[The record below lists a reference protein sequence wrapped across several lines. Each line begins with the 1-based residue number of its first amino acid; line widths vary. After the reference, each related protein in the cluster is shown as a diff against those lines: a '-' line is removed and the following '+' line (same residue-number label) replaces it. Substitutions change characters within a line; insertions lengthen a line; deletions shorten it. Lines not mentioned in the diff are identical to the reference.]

1 MIWKAKIAIVTI
13 LLYAFGIANLAVFAE
28 ESNEPQNNKKPS
40 YLITQVKLDQLKNNL
55 DSGKNFVLIDVRSP
69 DEYKIGHLP
78 KSINIPQRQLKTKI
92 IELYQNK
99 DTDLVL
105 YCRTDYR
112 AAQSVFILQK
122 MGYTNVKKLLGGFKG
137 WGEAGYSIYNR
148 HGEFKMISF
157 EKRE

>member
-1 MIWKAKIAIVTI
+1 MVSKVKIIIVTFFFFLIGITHIPI
-13 LLYAFGIANLAVFAE
+13 LADEVTN
-28 ESNEPQNNKKPS
+28 PQNNTKPS
-40 YLITQVKLDQLKNNL
+40 YLIPQIKTDQLKNGL
-55 DSGKNFVLIDVRSP
+55 ESGKIFVLIDVRGE

-78 KSINIPQRQLKTKI
+78 KSINIPQNTLKSKI
-92 IELYQNK
+92 VELYPEK
-99 DTDLVL
+99 DTDIVL

-112 AAQSVFILQK
+112 SAQCVQLLSK
-122 MGYTNVKKLLGGFKG
+122 MGYTNVKKLLGGFRG

>member
-1 MIWKAKIAIVTI
+1 MVFKIKIIIVTVFLFAI
-13 LLYAFGIANLAVFAE
+13 GIANIAVIAD
-28 ESNEPQNNKKPS
+28 ESTTLKNNKKSS
-40 YLITQVKLDQLKNNL
+40 YLITQVKLDQLKNDL
-55 DSGKNFVLIDVRSP
+55 DSGKNFVLIDVRGP

-78 KSINIPQRQLKTKI
+78 KSINIPQRELKSKI
-92 IELYQNK
+92 VKLYPDK
-99 DTDLVL
+99 DMNLVL

-112 AAQSVFILQK
+112 AAESAYALKK

>member
-1 MIWKAKIAIVTI
+1 MVSKAKMIIVTVFLFAI
-13 LLYAFGIANLAVFAE
+13 GIANVAVFAD
-28 ESNEPQNNKKPS
+28 ESTTHQNNKKPS
-40 YLITQVKLDQLKNNL
+40 RLLKQVKSEQLKKDL
-55 DSGKNFVLIDVRSP
+55 DSGKNFVLIDVRGP

-78 KSINIPQRQLKTKI
+78 KSINIPQSQLKSEIVK
-92 IELYQNK
+92 LYPKK

-112 AAQSVFILQK
+112 AADCVDSLKK

-157 EKRE
+157 EKQE